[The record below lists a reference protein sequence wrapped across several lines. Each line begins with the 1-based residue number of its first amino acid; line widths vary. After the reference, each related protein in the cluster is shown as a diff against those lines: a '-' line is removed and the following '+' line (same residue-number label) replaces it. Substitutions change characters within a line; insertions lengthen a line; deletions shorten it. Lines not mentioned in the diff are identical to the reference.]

1 MQHVLIQ
8 GAGIAGAV
16 LAFWLQRLG
25 FAITF
30 VERSAR
36 PRSGGQAVDVRG
48 TALEVVARMDLLD
61 ELNAQRTRFLG
72 MLVYDEKGHEFERV
86 ANRTIGS
93 RPEDGDIELFR
104 DDLSRTLYAGVGS
117 APTFIFGDEVADLHE
132 SSSGVQVTLASG
144 RQLQADFVVGAVGV
158 NSGLRRLVF
167 GTDAALLRHLGFYGG
182 FYSRPNIPRLEGWQL
197 VVRTGERGV
206 ILYPSRNNAELRVC
220 LYFAT
225 GELDPASGDPRLQR
239 ELFKN
244 HCGGIGGPFEAAVE
258 AIDRAED
265 VYASPMAQVQMERW
279 FKGRVVLVGD
289 AAYCPSPLTGQGT
302 SLALVGA
309 YVLAQELARGGR
321 IEDRMTRYEH
331 RLRAFVTVNQAI
343 DAATGRGI
351 DLAKNAM
358 DLDADPDRS

>member
-48 TALEVVARMDLLD
+48 TALEVIARMDLLD

-117 APTFIFGDEVADLHE
+117 APTFIFGDEIAGLHE

-144 RQLQADFVVGAVGV
+144 RELQADFVVGADGV

-225 GELDPASGDPRLQR
+225 GELEPASGDPRVQR

-244 HCGGIGGPFEAAVE
+244 HCGESAGRSRPLSRRSTVPRMFMRAPWRRCKWIGGP
-258 AIDRAED
+258 RG
-265 VYASPMAQVQMERW
+265 ASCWSAMRLIARRRLPDKAPAWLSSAPM
-279 FKGRVVLVGD
+279 FL
-289 AAYCPSPLTGQGT
+289 
-302 SLALVGA
+302 
-309 YVLAQELARGGR
+309 
-321 IEDRMTRYEH
+321 H
-331 RLRAFVTVNQAI
+331 RSLRAGGGSKIA
-343 DAATGRGI
+343 
-351 DLAKNAM
+351 
-358 DLDADPDRS
+358 